1 MKKTVFGTKF
11 AAVGTHQD
19 RSRSR
24 WTPSWR
30 SSWAPSC
37 LPMHACRGAV
47 GLLDGPNIYI
57 YIYIYSAYIYIYNVF
72 SHIYIYTYIGMAD
85 SCMHAEE
92 QLCSYK
98 ACPTSGVPIIILTHC
113 HPPPCHT
120 FYVYKI
126 VYISLSNLFRNIY
139 IHVYIYIYI
148 YICICQHTQ
157 PRYATLPACMHACFL
172 HRTSTSI

>member
-1 MKKTVFGTKF
+1 M
-11 AAVGTHQD
+11 Q
-19 RSRSR
+19 
-24 WTPSWR
+24 R
-30 SSWAPSC
+30 SSWAPRW
-37 LPMHACRGAV
+37 PQH
-47 GLLDGPNIYI
+47 I

-139 IHVYIYIYI
+139 IHVYIYIYM
-148 YICICQHTQ
+148 YMPTYTAKVCNS
-157 PRYATLPACMHACFL
+157 ACMHACMFF
-172 HRTSTSI
+172 TSNVNEHITHHDQTVIIELLNSYAVVGDFELP

>member
-1 MKKTVFGTKF
+1 M
-11 AAVGTHQD
+11 
-19 RSRSR
+19 
-24 WTPSWR
+24 
-30 SSWAPSC
+30 APT
-37 LPMHACRGAV
+37 
-47 GLLDGPNIYI
+47 YI
-57 YIYIYSAYIYIYNVF
+57 YIYIYTQHIYIYIYNVF

-148 YICICQHTQ
+148 YV
-157 PRYATLPACMHACFL
+157 YANIHSQGMQLCLHACMHVFYIERQRAYNSSRSNSN
-172 HRTSTSI
+172 HRIIEFVCSGWRF